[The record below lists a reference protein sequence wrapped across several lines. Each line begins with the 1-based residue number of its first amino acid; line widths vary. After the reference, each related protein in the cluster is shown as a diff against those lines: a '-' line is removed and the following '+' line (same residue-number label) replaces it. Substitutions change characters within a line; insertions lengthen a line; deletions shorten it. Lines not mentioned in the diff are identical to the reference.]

1 MAGKKFDK
9 ALATV
14 AAKGP
19 NQTEATRGGGE
30 REIPEAGSCLLR
42 FVGYVEVGQAEKEF
56 QGKKKTQNEVILT
69 FELVSKKHPPRVTD
83 DGVVIPQRITVTE
96 NLSTNEKA
104 RFFKLFRVMNWEG
117 KATHMAQLLGEPFA
131 GTIVHKKGVKDPNK
145 VYANLYDHVT
155 GSWTIRPPRV
165 EETDPETGEPTGKFK
180 RIKVGEAVGEQR
192 LFLWD
197 FPDLEQW
204 ASIFIEGDNNFLQDR
219 VKAAL
224 NFPGSPAEAMLKD
237 EGGDLDAAAE
247 AALDEEDAAEAE
259 AEEFVEDDDALAGI
273 A

>member
-42 FVGYVEVGQAEKEF
+42 FVGYVEVGKAEKEF
-56 QGKKKTQNEVILT
+56 QGKKKTQDEVILT
-69 FELVSKKHPPRVTD
+69 FELVSKKHPPRVTE
-83 DGVVIPQRITVTE
+83 DGTVIPQRITVTE

-104 RFFKLFRVMNWEG
+104 RFFKLFQLMNWEG
-117 KATHMAQLLGEPFA
+117 KATHMAQLLGQPFA
-131 GTIVHKKGVKDPNK
+131 GTIVHKKGVRDPNK
-145 VYANLYDHVT
+145 VYANLYDHVS
-155 GSWTIRPPRV
+155 GSWTIRPPRI

-180 RIKVGEAVGEQR
+180 RIKVGEAISELR

-204 ASIFIEGDNNFLQDR
+204 ASIFIEGDNNFLQHR

-224 NFPGSPAEAMLKD
+224 NFSGSPIEALLKD

-247 AALDEEDAAEAE
+247 AVADEAGDADEAT
-259 AEEFVEDDDALAGI
+259 EEFEDEDDALAGI